1 MAFLYFSIVSCI
13 RKYGN
18 HCIILS
24 RACQTYQLFTNK
36 KLPKHGGKISEIES
50 QLGRNYKG
58 STNVDSSKRKIKWLI
73 I

>member
-24 RACQTYQLFTNK
+24 RACQTYQLFENK
-36 KLPKHGGKISEIES
+36 KLTKHGGKYQKLDLNLEEI
-50 QLGRNYKG
+50 
-58 STNVDSSKRKIKWLI
+58 IKAPQMLTVLREK
-73 I
+73 